1 MDLFHICKYKN
12 MELVEFLDIWL
23 IGCYCKCN
31 VMDCLII
38 SENKIDDKKSL
49 LKLENVT
56 NSS

>member
-23 IGCYCKCN
+23 IGCCCKRN

-38 SENKIDDKKSL
+38 CENKIDDKKSL

>member
-23 IGCYCKCN
+23 IGCGCKCN

-38 SENKIDDKKSL
+38 CENKIDDKKSL

-56 NSS
+56 NIS

>member
-1 MDLFHICKYKN
+1 

-23 IGCYCKCN
+23 IRCCCKCN

-56 NSS
+56 NIS